1 MKSMNDLFLSFLQDV
16 YHAEKQGLRAIP
28 KMVKAAESQEL
39 KDALQQHREQ
49 SQQQVERL
57 EQVFEQIGKRA
68 RGKTCEAM
76 QGLVAEGEEAI
87 EQGEK
92 GPVLDAA
99 LIACEQGI
107 EHYEI
112 SRYGTMVVWAKQLGL
127 NEAADLFQQSL
138 DEEKEADRLLSELAE
153 RSLNQKAAESGAE
166 DEESARDDGGEANEA
181 EGGKAQEEKPQPK
194 PKAKRSTAKK

>member
-1 MKSMNDLFLSFLQDV
+1 MKSMNDLFLSFLQDI
-16 YHAEKQGLRAIP
+16 YHAEKQGVRAIP
-28 KMVKAAESQEL
+28 KLVKAAESQEL

-49 SQQQVERL
+49 SQQQIERL
-57 EQVFEQIGKRA
+57 EQVFEQVGKRA

-87 EQGEK
+87 EEGEK

-112 SRYGTMVVWAKQLGL
+112 ARYGTMVVWAKQLGM
-127 NEAADLFQQSL
+127 NEAAGLLQQSL
-138 DEEKEADRLLSELAE
+138 DEEKEADRLLSEIAE
-153 RSLNQKAAESGAE
+153 RSLNQKAAESDAP
-166 DEESARDDGGEANEA
+166 DEESAQDSKGDAD
-181 EGGKAQEEKPQPK
+181 EGGAEQEEKPQPK
-194 PKAKRSTAKK
+194 PRSKRAAAKK

>member
-16 YHAEKQGLRAIP
+16 YHAEKQGVRAIP
-28 KMVKAAESQEL
+28 KLVKAAESQEL

-49 SQQQVERL
+49 SQQQIERL

-76 QGLVAEGEEAI
+76 QGLIEEGAETI

-112 SRYGTMVVWAKQLGL
+112 ARYGTMVVWAKLLGH
-127 NEAADLFQQSL
+127 NEAADLLQQSL
-138 DEEKEADRLLSELAE
+138 DEEKEADRLLNELAE
-153 RSLNQKAAESGAE
+153 RGLNQKAAESDAE
-166 DEESARDDGGEANEA
+166 DEEGAADGGE
-181 EGGKAQEEKPQPK
+181 GGGDEDGEQPEKKPQPK
-194 PKAKRSTAKK
+194 PRAKRSTAKK

>member
-1 MKSMNDLFLSFLQDV
+1 MKSMDDLFLSFLQDI

-49 SQQQVERL
+49 SQHQIERL

-76 QGLVAEGEEAI
+76 QGLIEEGAETI

-112 SRYGTMVVWAKQLGL
+112 ARYGTMVVWAKLLGH
-127 NEAADLFQQSL
+127 NEAADLLQRSL
-138 DEEKEADRLLSELAE
+138 DEEKEADRLLNELAE
-153 RSLNQKAAESGAE
+153 RSLNQKAAESDAE
-166 DEESARDDGGEANEA
+166 DEESAQDDEGEA
-181 EGGKAQEEKPQPK
+181 GGDEDGERQEEKPQPK